1 MQVHV
6 TSSSQHYS
14 RFTFIIFIL
23 LFDECYANQGSVK
36 KLFVDFDDNS
46 MVGKISSLGAKNAM
60 ELAAGNHT
68 LLVFSGSQI
77 VDFYIEVC
85 NVEWKLA
92 TGTFQK

>member
-1 MQVHV
+1 
-6 TSSSQHYS
+6 
-14 RFTFIIFIL
+14 
-23 LFDECYANQGSVK
+23 
-36 KLFVDFDDNS
+36 
-46 MVGKISSLGAKNAM
+46 MVGKISSLGAKNTM

-92 TGTFQK
+92 TGTF